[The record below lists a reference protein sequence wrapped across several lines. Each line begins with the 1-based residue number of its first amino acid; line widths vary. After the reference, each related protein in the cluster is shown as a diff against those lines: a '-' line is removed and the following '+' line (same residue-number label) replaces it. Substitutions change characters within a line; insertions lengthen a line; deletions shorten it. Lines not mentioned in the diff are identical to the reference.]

1 MHRAAPS
8 LNRSSLSRHLFPKNA
23 VLASASMRM
32 LANSSPEPGFTS
44 GVERAS
50 QRCRAAACLAW
61 STKIIPIS
69 GMSEYRPFEV
79 ICTRPFRKTK
89 RVEPWSTY
97 VRDVRS
103 LPREGPALERHC
115 SAAATRLP
123 CHHRESHAVQCDPV
137 AGGDAN
143 ARGQWQNS
151 DAETQPSSA
160 SSSPL
165 RFETLG

>member
-32 LANSSPEPGFTS
+32 LANSSPEPGFAS
-44 GVERAS
+44 GVETAS
-50 QRCRAAACLAW
+50 PRCRAAACLAW
-61 STKIIPIS
+61 SSKIIPIS

-123 CHHRESHAVQCDPV
+123 CHRPRIPRRPMRPGCGRRCERSRSMAKQRRR
-137 AGGDAN
+137 N
-143 ARGQWQNS
+143 ATVLGIQL
-151 DAETQPSSA
+151 A
-160 SSSPL
+160 L
-165 RFETLG
+165 TL